1 MGLNLQKANKIIYF
15 SLTDRS
21 ELFEQSKKRIHRIGQ
36 EKRCF
41 YYLMLC
47 PGTVE
52 EDILHT
58 LELRRDYT
66 DELFKSIKKTSIAKR
81 ILISW
86 LIVAIIFSLVG
97 FLIGSITSHG
107 SDKATEPEAE
117 TETEILIYGQYDG
130 RIFNG
135 EMSMD
140 WGGDLNFVPLDV
152 PMDED
157 LQEFIFYLSA
167 GYNIDFTLVMAM
179 IQQESG
185 FQADVISGSNDYGLM
200 QINKINHPYIT
211 ETLGITDFLEP
222 YNNVRSGMFI
232 LRKLFEKYETP
243 EKALMAYNMGET
255 GASRLWE
262 QGIFET
268 NYSKKV
274 LQYQQQFIEELERS
288 SNND

>member
-1 MGLNLQKANKIIYF
+1 MNY
-15 SLTDRS
+15 S
-21 ELFEQSKKRIHRIGQ
+21 
-36 EKRCF
+36 
-41 YYLMLC
+41 
-47 PGTVE
+47 
-52 EDILHT
+52 
-58 LELRRDYT
+58 
-66 DELFKSIKKTSIAKR
+66 KSIKKTSIAKR

-97 FLIGSITSHG
+97 ILIGSLISHG
-107 SDKATEPEAE
+107 SDKATEPEAEAE

-152 PMDED
+152 SMDED

>member
-1 MGLNLQKANKIIYF
+1 MNY
-15 SLTDRS
+15 S
-21 ELFEQSKKRIHRIGQ
+21 
-36 EKRCF
+36 
-41 YYLMLC
+41 
-47 PGTVE
+47 
-52 EDILHT
+52 
-58 LELRRDYT
+58 
-66 DELFKSIKKTSIAKR
+66 KSIKKTSIAKR

-97 FLIGSITSHG
+97 ILIGSLISHG
-107 SDKATEPEAE
+107 SDKATEPEAEAE

-152 PMDED
+152 PMNED

>member
-1 MGLNLQKANKIIYF
+1 MNYSRN
-15 SLTDRS
+15 
-21 ELFEQSKKRIHRIGQ
+21 
-36 EKRCF
+36 
-41 YYLMLC
+41 
-47 PGTVE
+47 
-52 EDILHT
+52 
-58 LELRRDYT
+58 
-66 DELFKSIKKTSIAKR
+66 IKKASIAKR

-86 LIVAIIFSLVG
+86 AIVAVIFLLVG
-97 FLIGSITSHG
+97 LLIGSIVSHG
-107 SDKATEPEAE
+107 SEDKTTPTETEP
-117 TETEILIYGQYDG
+117 ETEILIYGQYDG
-130 RIFNG
+130 KIFTG
-135 EMSMD
+135 EMPHE
-140 WGGDLNFVPLDV
+140 WAAGDLNFVPLDV

-157 LQEFIFYLSA
+157 LQEFSFYLSKA
-167 GYNIDFTLVMAM
+167 YNIDFTLVMGL

-185 FQADVISGSNDYGLM
+185 FRADVISGSNDYGLM
-200 QINKINHPYIT
+200 QINEINHPYIT

-274 LQYQQQFIEELERS
+274 LQYQQQFVQELERS

>member
-1 MGLNLQKANKIIYF
+1 MNY
-15 SLTDRS
+15 S
-21 ELFEQSKKRIHRIGQ
+21 
-36 EKRCF
+36 
-41 YYLMLC
+41 
-47 PGTVE
+47 
-52 EDILHT
+52 
-58 LELRRDYT
+58 
-66 DELFKSIKKTSIAKR
+66 KSIKKTSIAKR

-97 FLIGSITSHG
+97 ILIGSLISHG
-107 SDKATEPEAE
+107 SDKATEPEAGTE

-152 PMDED
+152 PMNED

>member
-1 MGLNLQKANKIIYF
+1 MNYSRN
-15 SLTDRS
+15 
-21 ELFEQSKKRIHRIGQ
+21 
-36 EKRCF
+36 
-41 YYLMLC
+41 
-47 PGTVE
+47 
-52 EDILHT
+52 
-58 LELRRDYT
+58 
-66 DELFKSIKKTSIAKR
+66 IKKASIAKR

-86 LIVAIIFSLVG
+86 AIVAVIFLLVG
-97 FLIGSITSHG
+97 LLIGSIVSHG
-107 SDKATEPEAE
+107 SEDKTTPTETEL
-117 TETEILIYGQYDG
+117 ETEILIYGQYDG
-130 RIFNG
+130 KIFTG
-135 EMSMD
+135 EMPHE
-140 WGGDLNFVPLDV
+140 WAAGDLNFVPLDV

-157 LQEFIFYLSA
+157 LQEFSFYLSKA
-167 GYNIDFTLVMAM
+167 YNIDFTLVMGL

-185 FQADVISGSNDYGLM
+185 FRADVISGSNDYGLM
-200 QINKINHPYIT
+200 QINEINHPYIT

-274 LQYQQQFIEELERS
+274 LQYQQQFVQELERS